1 MSPTEQ
7 RSGLGRRL
15 AIGIYSV
22 ALAYLVIVG
31 FSSVIPQV
39 FWPERDDSFDVD
51 CADGLELL
59 RDELEELRLAYL
71 ATNET
76 DPTPL
81 RQALAAWDLRLN
93 ALATRCDEDQVHL
106 LNRYRHRVELRL
118 DKFMREDAPLAN
130 RVTEALEAPAPSASP
145 EGAEPSR

>member
-1 MSPTEQ
+1 LSRTEQ

-15 AIGIYSV
+15 AIGIYSI

-39 FWPERDDSFDVD
+39 FWPARDDSFDVD

-59 RDELEELRLAYL
+59 RNELDEVRLAYL

-76 DPTPL
+76 DPTML
-81 RQALAAWDLRLN
+81 RQALISWDLRLN
-93 ALATRCDEDQVHL
+93 ALAERCDPDQVHL

-130 RVTEALEAPAPSASP
+130 RVTEALEAPASSASP
-145 EGAEPSR
+145 AMPEPPR